1 MAGTASILFNVS
13 LDFGID
19 HLIRVTSKTRF
30 PWLLS
35 NVQCIQSKGQLA
47 NGKEY
52 LILNWNKVK
61 VDDAHTLD

>member
-1 MAGTASILFNVS
+1 MTSTASILLYFS

-52 LILNWNKVK
+52 LILNWNKIK
-61 VDDAHTLD
+61 VDGAHTLD

>member
-1 MAGTASILFNVS
+1 MTSTASTLLNFS

-52 LILNWNKVK
+52 LILNWNKIK